1 MCEVIIPD
9 VTTVRQGMLFWLD
22 MTNET
27 NKIVPNK
34 KRLWLIV
41 SNDETNATSATYTVV
56 PVYSGTECT
65 KNTHV
70 FFKNGEHECIVK
82 CEYIMPV
89 SRYFVKKQDY
99 EGTVSAELLNKVQM
113 AITNQFMNT
122 ISINTTMTVA
132 NTNVTNTNVNN
143 NEEDEEDIENNTNT
157 IRNIN
162 RPATHRSGK
171 HLSYPDEALQYY
183 SDTYTMSIKDLNTKY
198 PHCVRVRNKNELTAR
213 RGSIRRAF
221 ERKGIAYKHLER

>member
-1 MCEVIIPD
+1 MCEMIIPD

-27 NKIVPNK
+27 NKVVPNK
-34 KRLWLIV
+34 KRLWLVI

-70 FFKNGEHECIVK
+70 FFKNGEHDCIIK

-89 SRYFVKKQDY
+89 SRYYVKKQDY
-99 EGTVSAELLNKVQM
+99 EGCISNELLSKVRI
-113 AITNQFMNT
+113 AIANQFMDT
-122 ISINTTMTVA
+122 IAINTTMTI
-132 NTNVTNTNVNN
+132 NN
-143 NEEDEEDIENNTNT
+143 NTVTDNSTTTVDTDDKKETENNTT
-157 IRNIN
+157 RNN
-162 RPATHRSGK
+162 KATSHRGGK

-183 SDTYTMSIKDLNTKY
+183 ADTYTMSIKDLNTKY
-198 PHCVRVRNKNELTAR
+198 PHCIKVRNRNELTVR
-213 RGSIRRAF
+213 RCNIRRAF
-221 ERKGIAYKHLER
+221 ERKGIEYKHLEC